1 MNPLDLSTI
10 SEIQVSPDVISQEVF
25 FGETLLMD
33 VKTMAYFGLDALGTS
48 LWKRINEG
56 DQPDTLVENLSG
68 EFDLERE
75 AAERKCTGIVFA
87 LQKTGL
93 VRLVE
98 KGGVS

>member
-1 MNPLDLSTI
+1 MDPIDLSAI

-48 LWKRINEG
+48 LWKRVVEG
-56 DQPDTLVENLSG
+56 AEPGTLVAALTA
-68 EFDLERE
+68 EFEIERE
-75 AAERKCTGIVFA
+75 AAERKCSGILFA

-93 VRLVE
+93 VKLVSRSNP
-98 KGGVS
+98 G

>member
-25 FGETLLMD
+25 FEETLLMD
-33 VKTMAYFGLDALGTS
+33 VKTMAYFGLDPLGTS
-48 LWKRINEG
+48 LWKRINDGE
-56 DQPDTLVENLSG
+56 QPDTLVENLSG

-75 AAERKCTGIVFA
+75 AAERKCAGIVFA

-98 KGGVS
+98 KGRAT